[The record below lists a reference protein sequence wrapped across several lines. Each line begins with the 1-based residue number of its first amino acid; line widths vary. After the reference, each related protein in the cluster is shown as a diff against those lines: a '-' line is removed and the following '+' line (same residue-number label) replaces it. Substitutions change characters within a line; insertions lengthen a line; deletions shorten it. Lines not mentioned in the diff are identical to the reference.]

1 MKRLL
6 LYGKNGIILHRR
18 DKEVLTMITINVKS
32 ALIYLLFIALIIL
45 VIYLTLLAKNL
56 IKKIKETNKILADT
70 SVISGIAADKATQV
84 DAIVDD
90 VQSAVSDLSQAVKGQ
105 QNFVGALSNI
115 VKAIGSLVAIFK
127 KDADDGET
135 AQKRK
140 K

>member
-1 MKRLL
+1 
-6 LYGKNGIILHRR
+6 
-18 DKEVLTMITINVKS
+18 MITINVKS

-56 IKKIKETNKILADT
+56 IKTIKETNKILADT

-105 QNFVGALSNI
+105 QNFVSNI

>member
-1 MKRLL
+1 
-6 LYGKNGIILHRR
+6 
-18 DKEVLTMITINVKS
+18 MITINVKS

-56 IKKIKETNKILADT
+56 IKTIKETNKILADT

-127 KDADDGET
+127 KDAHDGET

>member
-1 MKRLL
+1 
-6 LYGKNGIILHRR
+6 
-18 DKEVLTMITINVKS
+18 MITIDVKS

-45 VIYLTLLAKNL
+45 VVYLTLLTKNL
-56 IKKIKETNKILADT
+56 IKTIKETNKILADT

-115 VKAIGSLVAIFK
+115 VKALGSLVAIFK
-127 KDADDGET
+127 RDADDGET
-135 AQKRK
+135 AKKRRK
-140 K
+140 